1 MPKPKR
7 KFKNKQQLAEGA
19 AQQAALLLSLNTRNG
34 EKEMEATVSKPRKI
48 VLRDWLMSY
57 LFLLPAFGFFLIFV
71 AYPMLKGIY
80 ISFFDYSLR
89 TFDFIGLDN
98 YVSLMHNETFLKSM
112 RNTILL
118 VVIAVPIVIVFSIFV
133 AVNIYK
139 MKELSRSFFRGV
151 FYLPAVSSV
160 VSITV
165 VWGWIYHPNYGIL
178 NYIIGLFGFE
188 PISWLGDTRTAL
200 LAIIAVLITTS
211 VGQPII
217 LYVASLGNIP
227 TSYIEAAEID
237 RATPWQIFIK
247 IVWPMLMP
255 TNLYVIVITTINT
268 FQCFALIQLLTSGGP
283 VYSTS
288 TVMYGVY
295 EQAFLLG
302 HFGLASAM
310 GILLAIVIG
319 IISTI
324 QFKYF
329 GSDVEY

>member
-1 MPKPKR
+1 M
-7 KFKNKQQLAEGA
+7 
-19 AQQAALLLSLNTRNG
+19 
-34 EKEMEATVSKPRKI
+34 

-139 MKELSRSFFRGV
+139 MKEFSRSFFRGV

-178 NYIIGLFGFE
+178 NYIIGLFGFD

-237 RATPWQIFIK
+237 RATPWQIFTK

-295 EQAFLLG
+295 EQAFMLG

-310 GILLAIVIG
+310 GIILAIVIG
-319 IISTI
+319 IISVI

>member
-1 MPKPKR
+1 MPKRKR
-7 KFKNKQQLAEGA
+7 KFKNKQQWQEE
-19 AQQAALLLSLNTRNG
+19 QRSKRRCSFTKH
-34 EKEMEATVSKPRKI
+34 EKWGKGMEATVSKSRNM

-139 MKELSRSFFRGV
+139 MKEFSRSFFRGV

-178 NYIIGLFGFE
+178 NYIIGLFGFD

-237 RATPWQIFIK
+237 RATPWQIFTK

-295 EQAFLLG
+295 EQAFMLG

-310 GILLAIVIG
+310 GIILAIVIG
-319 IISTI
+319 IISVI

>member
-1 MPKPKR
+1 MNIR
-7 KFKNKQQLAEGA
+7 KG
-19 AQQAALLLSLNTRNG
+19 
-34 EKEMEATVSKPRKI
+34 EMELLAAVRKSKHYI
-48 VLRDWLMSY
+48 LRDWLMSY
-57 LFLLPAFGFFLIFV
+57 LFLLPAFGFFLLFV
-71 AYPMLKGIY
+71 AYPMLRGVY

-89 TFDFIGLDN
+89 SFEFVGLHN
-98 YVSLMHNETFLKSM
+98 YISLFHNETFLKSL
-112 RNTILL
+112 RNTFLL
-118 VVIAVPIVIVFSIFV
+118 VVIAVPIVIVFSVFV
-133 AVNIYK
+133 AMNIYK
-139 MKELSRSFFRGV
+139 TKEVIRSFFRGV

-178 NYIIGLFGFE
+178 NYVTGLFGFE

-227 TSYIEAAEID
+227 TSYIEAAQID
-237 RATPWQIFIK
+237 RATPWQIFVNI
-247 IVWPMLMP
+247 IWPMLMP
-255 TNLYVIVITTINT
+255 TNLYIIVITTINT

-283 VYSTS
+283 IYSTS

-302 HFGLASAM
+302 NFGLASAM
-310 GILLAIVIG
+310 GVCLAIMIG
-319 IISTI
+319 IISVI

>member
-1 MPKPKR
+1 MEVTVR
-7 KFKNKQQLAEGA
+7 KTKGYV
-19 AQQAALLLSLNTRNG
+19 R
-34 EKEMEATVSKPRKI
+34 
-48 VLRDWLMSY
+48 RDWLMSY
-57 LFLLPAFGFFLIFV
+57 LFLLPALGFFLLFV
-71 AYPMLKGIY
+71 AYPMIKGVY

-89 TFDFIGLDN
+89 NFNFIGFEN
-98 YVSLMHNETFLKSM
+98 YVSLIHNETFLKAM
-112 RNTILL
+112 RNTLLL
-118 VVIAVPIVIVFSIFV
+118 VVITVPIVIVFSLFV
-133 AVNIYK
+133 AVSIYK
-139 MKELSRSFFRGV
+139 KKEFARSFYRGV

-178 NYIIGLFGFE
+178 NYLGGLIGLE
-188 PISWLGDTRTAL
+188 PVSWLGDQRTAL

-237 RATPWQIFIK
+237 RATPWQIFLK
-247 IVWPMLMP
+247 IIWPMLMP
-255 TNLYVIVITTINT
+255 TNLYIIVITTINT

-283 VYSTS
+283 VYSTT

-295 EQAFLLG
+295 EQAFVLG
-302 HFGLASAM
+302 HFGSAAAM
-310 GILLAIVIG
+310 GVFLAIIIG
-319 IISTI
+319 IISLI
-324 QFKYF
+324 QFKFF

>member
-1 MPKPKR
+1 
-7 KFKNKQQLAEGA
+7 
-19 AQQAALLLSLNTRNG
+19 
-34 EKEMEATVSKPRKI
+34 MEATVSKSRKFVI
-48 VLRDWLMSY
+48 RDWLMSY
-57 LFLLPAFGFFLIFV
+57 LFLLPAFGFFLVFV
-71 AYPMLKGIY
+71 AYPMLRGVY

-89 TFDFIGLDN
+89 NFDFVGLDN
-98 YVSLMHNETFLKSM
+98 YVSLFHNETFLKSM

-118 VVIAVPIVIVFSIFV
+118 VVIAVPIVIVFSVFV

-178 NYIIGLFGFE
+178 NYLTGMLGFE

-227 TSYIEAAEID
+227 TSYMEAAEID
-237 RATPWQIFIK
+237 RATPWQIFLK

-302 HFGLASAM
+302 HFGIASAM

>member
-1 MPKPKR
+1 
-7 KFKNKQQLAEGA
+7 
-19 AQQAALLLSLNTRNG
+19 
-34 EKEMEATVSKPRKI
+34 MEATVSKSRNM

-139 MKELSRSFFRGV
+139 MKEFSRSFFRGV

-178 NYIIGLFGFE
+178 NYIIGLFGFD

-237 RATPWQIFIK
+237 RATPWQIFTK

-295 EQAFLLG
+295 EQAFMLG

-310 GILLAIVIG
+310 GIILAIVIG
-319 IISTI
+319 IISVI

>member
-1 MPKPKR
+1 MEVTVR
-7 KFKNKQQLAEGA
+7 KTKGYI
-19 AQQAALLLSLNTRNG
+19 R
-34 EKEMEATVSKPRKI
+34 
-48 VLRDWLMSY
+48 RDWLMSY
-57 LFLLPAFGFFLIFV
+57 VFLLPALGFFLLFV
-71 AYPMLKGIY
+71 AYPMVKGIY

-89 TFDFIGLDN
+89 TFNFIGFDN
-98 YVSLMHNETFLKSM
+98 YVDLIQNETFLKSM
-112 RNTILL
+112 RNTLLL
-118 VVIAVPIVIVFSIFV
+118 VVITVPIVIVFSLFV
-133 AVNIYK
+133 AISIYK
-139 MKELSRSFFRGV
+139 KKEFARSFFRGV

-178 NYIIGLFGFE
+178 NYLGGLIGLE
-188 PISWLGDTRTAL
+188 PISWLGDQRTAL

-237 RATPWQIFIK
+237 RATPWQIFLK
-247 IVWPMLMP
+247 IIWPMLMP
-255 TNLYVIVITTINT
+255 TNLYIIVITTINT

-295 EQAFLLG
+295 EQAFVLG
-302 HFGLASAM
+302 HFGSASAM
-310 GILLAIVIG
+310 GVFLAIIIGVI
-319 IISTI
+319 SLI
-324 QFKYF
+324 QFKFF

>member
-1 MPKPKR
+1 MEVSVR
-7 KFKNKQQLAEGA
+7 KTKGYI
-19 AQQAALLLSLNTRNG
+19 R
-34 EKEMEATVSKPRKI
+34 
-48 VLRDWLMSY
+48 RDWLMSY
-57 LFLLPAFGFFLIFV
+57 LFLLPALGFFLLFV

-89 TFDFIGLDN
+89 TFSFIGFDN
-98 YVSLMHNETFLKSM
+98 YVSLIHNETFLKSM
-112 RNTILL
+112 RNTLLL
-118 VVIAVPIVIVFSIFV
+118 VVITVPIVIIFSLFV
-133 AVNIYK
+133 AVSIYK
-139 MKELSRSFFRGV
+139 KKEFARSFFRGV

-178 NYIIGLFGFE
+178 NYLGGLIGLE
-188 PISWLGDTRTAL
+188 PISWLGDQRTAL

-237 RATPWQIFIK
+237 RANPWQIFLK
-247 IVWPMLMP
+247 IIWPMLMP
-255 TNLYVIVITTINT
+255 TNLYIIVITTINT

-295 EQAFLLG
+295 EQAFVLG
-302 HFGLASAM
+302 HFGSASAM
-310 GILLAIVIG
+310 GVFLAIIIGVI
-319 IISTI
+319 SLI
-324 QFKYF
+324 QFKFF

>member
-1 MPKPKR
+1 
-7 KFKNKQQLAEGA
+7 
-19 AQQAALLLSLNTRNG
+19 
-34 EKEMEATVSKPRKI
+34 MEATVSKSRKM
-48 VLRDWLMSY
+48 VRRDWLMSY
-57 LFLLPAFGFFLIFV
+57 LFLLPAFGFFLVFV

-178 NYIIGLFGFE
+178 NYLTGLFGFE
-188 PISWLGDTRTAL
+188 PTSWLGDTRTAL

-310 GILLAIVIG
+310 GIILAIVIG

>member
-1 MPKPKR
+1 
-7 KFKNKQQLAEGA
+7 
-19 AQQAALLLSLNTRNG
+19 
-34 EKEMEATVSKPRKI
+34 MEATVSKPRKI

-178 NYIIGLFGFE
+178 NYLIGLFGFE

-237 RATPWQIFIK
+237 RATPWQIFTK

>member
-1 MPKPKR
+1 MEAAVSKSR
-7 KFKNKQQLAEGA
+7 KF
-19 AQQAALLLSLNTRNG
+19 
-34 EKEMEATVSKPRKI
+34 VI
-48 VLRDWLMSY
+48 RDWLMSY
-57 LFLLPAFGFFLIFV
+57 IFLLPAFGFFLVFV
-71 AYPMLKGIY
+71 AYPMLRGIY

-89 TFDFIGLDN
+89 NFDFIGFDN
-98 YVSLMHNETFLKSM
+98 YVSLFHNETFLKSM

-139 MKELSRSFFRGV
+139 MKEFSRSFFRGV

-178 NYIIGLFGFE
+178 NYLTGMLGFE

-237 RATPWQIFIK
+237 RATPWQIFLK

>member
-1 MPKPKR
+1 MEVTVR
-7 KFKNKQQLAEGA
+7 KTKGYI
-19 AQQAALLLSLNTRNG
+19 R
-34 EKEMEATVSKPRKI
+34 
-48 VLRDWLMSY
+48 RDWLMSY
-57 LFLLPAFGFFLIFV
+57 VFLLPALGFFLLFV
-71 AYPMLKGIY
+71 AYPMVKGIY

-89 TFDFIGLDN
+89 TFNFIGFDN
-98 YVSLMHNETFLKSM
+98 YVDLIQNETFLKSM
-112 RNTILL
+112 RNTLLL
-118 VVIAVPIVIVFSIFV
+118 VVITVPIVIVFSLFV
-133 AVNIYK
+133 AVSIYK
-139 MKELSRSFFRGV
+139 KKEFARSFFRGV

-178 NYIIGLFGFE
+178 NYLGGLIGLE
-188 PISWLGDTRTAL
+188 PISWLGDQRTAL

-237 RATPWQIFIK
+237 RATPWQIFMK
-247 IVWPMLMP
+247 IIWPMLMP
-255 TNLYVIVITTINT
+255 TNLYIIVITTINT

-283 VYSTS
+283 VYSTT

-295 EQAFLLG
+295 EQAFVLG
-302 HFGLASAM
+302 HFGSASAM
-310 GILLAIVIG
+310 GVFLAIIIGVI
-319 IISTI
+319 SLI
-324 QFKYF
+324 QFKFF

>member
-1 MPKPKR
+1 
-7 KFKNKQQLAEGA
+7 
-19 AQQAALLLSLNTRNG
+19 
-34 EKEMEATVSKPRKI
+34 MEATVSKPRKI

>member
-1 MPKPKR
+1 
-7 KFKNKQQLAEGA
+7 
-19 AQQAALLLSLNTRNG
+19 
-34 EKEMEATVSKPRKI
+34 MEAAVRKSRRTVR
-48 VLRDWLMSY
+48 RDWLMSY
-57 LFLLPAFGFFLIFV
+57 LFLLPALGFFLLFV
-71 AYPMLKGIY
+71 AYPMIKGIY

-89 TFDFIGLDN
+89 HFEFTGLDN
-98 YVSLMHNETFLKSM
+98 YISLLKNDTFLKSM
-112 RNTILL
+112 RNTLLL

-139 MKELSRSFFRGV
+139 MKEFSRSFFRGV

-178 NYIIGLFGFE
+178 NYLTGLAGAE
-188 PISWLGDTRTAL
+188 PVFWLGDTRTAL

-227 TSYIEAAEID
+227 TSYIEAAQID
-237 RATPWQIFIK
+237 QATPWQIFRK
-247 IVWPMLMP
+247 IIWPMLMP
-255 TNLYVIVITTINT
+255 TNLYIIVITTINT
-268 FQCFALIQLLTSGGP
+268 FQCFALIQLLTAGGP

-295 EQAFLLG
+295 EQAFVLG
-302 HFGLASAM
+302 NFGIASAM

-319 IISTI
+319 IISVI

>member
-1 MPKPKR
+1 MLAAVR
-7 KFKNKQQLAEGA
+7 K
-19 AQQAALLLSLNTRNG
+19 
-34 EKEMEATVSKPRKI
+34 SKHYI
-48 VLRDWLMSY
+48 LRDWLMSY
-57 LFLLPAFGFFLIFV
+57 LFLLPAFGFFLLFV
-71 AYPMLKGIY
+71 AYPMLRGVY

-89 TFDFIGLDN
+89 SFEFVGLHN
-98 YVSLMHNETFLKSM
+98 YISLFHNETFLKSL
-112 RNTILL
+112 RNTFLL
-118 VVIAVPIVIVFSIFV
+118 VVIAVPIVIVFSVFV
-133 AVNIYK
+133 AMNIYK
-139 MKELSRSFFRGV
+139 TKEVIRSFFRGV

-178 NYIIGLFGFE
+178 NYLTGLFGFE

-227 TSYIEAAEID
+227 TSYIEAAQID
-237 RATPWQIFIK
+237 RATPWQIFVK
-247 IVWPMLMP
+247 IIWPMLMP
-255 TNLYVIVITTINT
+255 TNLYIIVITTINT

-283 VYSTS
+283 IYSTS

-302 HFGLASAM
+302 NFGLASAM
-310 GILLAIVIG
+310 GVCLAIMIG
-319 IISTI
+319 IISVI

>member
-1 MPKPKR
+1 MEVTVR
-7 KFKNKQQLAEGA
+7 KTKGYI
-19 AQQAALLLSLNTRNG
+19 R
-34 EKEMEATVSKPRKI
+34 
-48 VLRDWLMSY
+48 RDWLMSY
-57 LFLLPAFGFFLIFV
+57 VFLLPALGFFLLFV
-71 AYPMLKGIY
+71 AYPMVKGIY

-89 TFDFIGLDN
+89 TFNFIGFDN
-98 YVSLMHNETFLKSM
+98 YVDLIQNETFLKSM
-112 RNTILL
+112 RNTLLL
-118 VVIAVPIVIVFSIFV
+118 VVITVPIVIVFSLFV
-133 AVNIYK
+133 AVSIYK
-139 MKELSRSFFRGV
+139 KKEFARSFFRGV

-178 NYIIGLFGFE
+178 NYLGGLIGLE
-188 PISWLGDTRTAL
+188 PISWLGDQRTAL

-237 RATPWQIFIK
+237 RATPWQIFLK
-247 IVWPMLMP
+247 IIWPMLMP
-255 TNLYVIVITTINT
+255 TNLYIIVITTINT

-295 EQAFLLG
+295 EQAFVLG
-302 HFGLASAM
+302 HFGSASAM
-310 GILLAIVIG
+310 GVFLAIIIGVI
-319 IISTI
+319 SLI
-324 QFKYF
+324 QFKFF

>member
-1 MPKPKR
+1 M
-7 KFKNKQQLAEGA
+7 G
-19 AQQAALLLSLNTRNG
+19 T
-34 EKEMEATVSKPRKI
+34 TVRKI
-48 VLRDWLMSY
+48 KGYVIRDWMMSY
-57 LFLLPAFGFFLIFV
+57 LFLVPAFGFFLLFV
-71 AYPMLKGIY
+71 AYPMVKGVY

-89 TFDFIGLDN
+89 DFSFIGLDN
-98 YVSLMHNETFLKSM
+98 YISLIKDDNFRKSM
-112 RNTILL
+112 GNTLLL
-118 VVIAVPIVIVFSIFV
+118 VLITVPIVIIFSLFISM
-133 AVNIYK
+133 NIYK
-139 MKELSRSFFRGV
+139 KKEFARSFFRGV

-178 NYIIGLFGFE
+178 NYLTSFLGME

-200 LAIIAVLITTS
+200 LAIIVVLITTS

-217 LYVASLGNIP
+217 LYVASIGNIP

-237 RATPWQIFIK
+237 RATPWQIFRK
-247 IVWPMLMP
+247 ILWPMLMP
-255 TNLYVIVITTINT
+255 TNLYIIVITTINT

-295 EQAFLLG
+295 EQAFMLG
-302 HFGLASAM
+302 HFGYASAM
-310 GILLAIVIG
+310 GVILAIVIG
-319 IISTI
+319 IISII

-329 GSDVEY
+329 GSDIEY